1 MSRPAKTQRRKL
13 SDRQK
18 RYVDHYLACLV
29 GKTAAERAGYSKR
42 SAEVI
47 SYALQRQ
54 PVVRAAIEAGLAE
67 REVALKDMAID
78 AMAHTY
84 SQATTNLTDLLDD
97 EGAMLPLSKI
107 SEKAK
112 RAIQSIEVET
122 RWDGR
127 GEDAV
132 SYKVTK
138 VKIHDKRASQEL
150 FAKYSGK
157 LKDRVEH
164 DATQSYADMVLA
176 AQRKREGTEAPALPA
191 HADEEP
197 ET

>member
-1 MSRPAKTQRRKL
+1 VSLPGKNPRKKL

-18 RYVDHYLACLV
+18 RYVDHYLACLE
-29 GKTAAERAGYSKR
+29 GKLAAERAGYSKR
-42 SAEVI
+42 SAAVI
-47 SYALQRQ
+47 SYSLQRQ
-54 PVVRAAIEAGLAE
+54 PVVRKAIEEGLAE

-97 EGAMLPLSKI
+97 DGAMLPLSKI

-138 VKIHDKRASQEL
+138 VKIHDKCASQRL
-150 FAKYSGK
+150 FAQYAGK
-157 LKDRVEH
+157 LKDRVEL
-164 DATQSYADMVLA
+164 DATKGFEAAVLEAERLRRERKKA
-176 AQRKREGTEAPALPA
+176 AAGEQPEGVKE
-191 HADEEP
+191 
-197 ET
+197 